1 MLWFWAPWCPTCKG
15 QAKETARV
23 AAEYAGRANVV
34 GVAGLDRKDAMR
46 TFVSGNGLDGFPH
59 LADESGN
66 VWRKFAVTQQST
78 YVVMDATGRP
88 THTGVLRG
96 GEGLAD
102 KVRELLG

>member
-1 MLWFWAPWCPTCKG
+1 
-15 QAKETARV
+15 
-23 AAEYAGRANVV
+23 
-34 GVAGLDRKDAMR
+34 MR